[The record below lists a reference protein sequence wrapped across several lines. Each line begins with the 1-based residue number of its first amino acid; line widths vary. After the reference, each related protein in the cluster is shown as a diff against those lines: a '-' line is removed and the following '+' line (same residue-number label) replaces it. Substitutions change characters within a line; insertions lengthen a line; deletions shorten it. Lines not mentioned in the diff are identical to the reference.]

1 MHELITQYGILESD
15 SLNVSNSSSWLTIKK
30 FLANTFSIR
39 ELATTTV
46 VFSFVYWLNVFI
58 NEYSILAPTV
68 KAVFEGNV
76 HGVVVQA
83 RK

>member
-1 MHELITQYGILESD
+1 M
-15 SLNVSNSSSWLTIKK
+15 
-30 FLANTFSIR
+30 
-39 ELATTTV
+39 TV